1 MPPYFPWNQRLLPTS
16 TCRCMWRNPKSV
28 KTADAWE
35 ALLFNIFWNDREISE
50 FYVVFKEGKMP
61 QVPENECIRY
71 ISGKIYPGSIL
82 LYHISDEIRNEN
94 SCFCTWFTE
103 LLTRANLVKLL
114 LSVSA
119 AIIIRQVHIL
129 FYSDFIFK
137 VPFPV
142 VHVCYDVY
150 DTNYILWLSHFVV
163 SFIIALNDLILA
175 SSGEQAS
182 WITFVSALW

>member
-1 MPPYFPWNQRLLPTS
+1 MPGKHFYLIYFEMTERSLNFMLCSKRGKCLKCLRMNVLGIYQEKYILVPYF
-16 TCRCMWRNPKSV
+16 
-28 KTADAWE
+28 
-35 ALLFNIFWNDREISE
+35 
-50 FYVVFKEGKMP
+50 
-61 QVPENECIRY
+61 Y
-71 ISGKIYPGSIL
+71 I
-82 LYHISDEIRNEN
+82 ISDEIRNEN

-114 LSVSA
+114 LLVSA

-182 WITFVSALW
+182 WITFVGALW

>member
-1 MPPYFPWNQRLLPTS
+1 MPGKHFYIIYFEMTERSLNFMLCSKRGKSLKCLRMNVLGIYQEKYILVPYF
-16 TCRCMWRNPKSV
+16 
-28 KTADAWE
+28 
-35 ALLFNIFWNDREISE
+35 
-50 FYVVFKEGKMP
+50 
-61 QVPENECIRY
+61 Y
-71 ISGKIYPGSIL
+71 I
-82 LYHISDEIRNEN
+82 ISDEIRNEN

-150 DTNYILWLSHFVV
+150 DVNYILWLSHFVV
-163 SFIIALNDLILA
+163 RFIIALNDLILA
-175 SSGEQAS
+175 SSCEQAS